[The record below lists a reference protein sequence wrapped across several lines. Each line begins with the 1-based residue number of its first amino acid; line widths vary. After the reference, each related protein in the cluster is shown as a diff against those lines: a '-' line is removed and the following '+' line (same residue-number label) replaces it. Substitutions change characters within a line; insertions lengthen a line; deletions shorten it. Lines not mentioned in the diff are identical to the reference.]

1 MIMKRLKIGEAMKIA
16 FNDMKKEGCFGSYD
30 KTTFRRIVGFNRLFT
45 KETRKLNYDL
55 NINST
60 YGINKYYEKKKIT

>member
-30 KTTFRRIVGFNRLFT
+30 KNTFRRIVGSSRLFT
-45 KETRKLNYDL
+45 KHTRNLNYDL
-55 NINST
+55 NITTTN
-60 YGINKYYEKKKIT
+60 GINQYYEKIGL